1 LLPAAAIR
9 GLEQQQAQLEQRAAE
24 VQQRKSLSLV
34 LAPPQAS
41 SSSGIFCRLPALA
54 PQPPLLA
61 VTLHTCRPHPAA
73 AGLASEHSQVAELQA
88 ELAKVQAEQDA
99 LPGLVREVQEAL
111 EAEAA
116 AFQRQEAGG

>member
-1 LLPAAAIR
+1 M
-9 GLEQQQAQLEQRAAE
+9 
-24 VQQRKSLSLV
+24 SLA
-34 LAPPQAS
+34 LASPQAS
-41 SSSGIFCRLPALA
+41 SSRLPGLE
-54 PQPPLLA
+54 PQPPLLSF
-61 VTLHTCRPHPAA
+61 TLHPCRPLPAP

>member
-1 LLPAAAIR
+1 MLPAAAIR

-41 SSSGIFCRLPALA
+41 SSSGIFCRLTVLA

-73 AGLASEHSQVAELQA
+73 AGLASEHSQV
-88 ELAKVQAEQDA
+88 AKVQAEQDA